1 MRFYFFGPRI
11 GFIRTGVSFDP
22 FRGRFAPFGSH
33 PLPSTGGYVYVI
45 SGAHGLCKIG
55 ISGDPDAR
63 IATLRTSSPYA
74 LDLAYVTPAQD
85 AFTVEQEAHQMLS
98 RFRANG
104 EWFGVTPMV
113 AIRAVQEAAQR
124 TGDSLTHGD
133 MRRDLWPKW
142 LTKNVGYLVWMGIGL
157 MYVVWFVRQVLTSP

>member
-1 MRFYFFGPRI
+1 MRFFFSGPRI
-11 GFIRTGVSFDP
+11 GFIRPGVIFDGP
-22 FRGRFAPFGSH
+22 RWRPGS
-33 PLPSTGGYVYVI
+33 PAVRGGYVYVI
-45 SGAHGLCKIG
+45 IGAHGLCKIG
-55 ISGDPDAR
+55 ISNDPDAR

-85 AFTVEQEAHQMLS
+85 AFAVEQEAHQMLW

-113 AIRAVQEAAQR
+113 AIRAVQEAAAR

-133 MRRDLWPKW
+133 VHRDWWPRW
-142 LTKNVGYLVWMGIGL
+142 LTKNVGYLVWIGIGL
-157 MYVVWFVRQVLTSP
+157 LYLKWVISQVLTSP

>member
-1 MRFYFFGPRI
+1 MRFFFSGPRI
-11 GFIRTGVSFDP
+11 GFIRPGVIFDVP
-22 FRGRFAPFGSH
+22 RWRPGAPTA
-33 PLPSTGGYVYVI
+33 PGGFVYVI

-55 ISGDPDAR
+55 ISSDPDAR

-85 AFTVEQEAHQMLS
+85 AFAVEQEAHQMLS

-113 AIRAVQEAAQR
+113 AIRAVQEAAAR

-133 MRRDLWPKW
+133 VCRDWWPKW
-142 LTKNVGYLVWMGIGL
+142 LT
-157 MYVVWFVRQVLTSP
+157 